1 MARRSSRRKSG
12 RSYATTKRPGNIH
25 QNTATSTA
33 TTKASPIAKTESGHK
48 GRHGWA
54 TVQDGGLAA
63 WRAGPIWNEGGKQ
76 K

>member
-1 MARRSSRRKSG
+1 MARRRQRSG

-33 TTKASPIAKTESGHK
+33 TSKPLPIADQPKPIKHAI
-48 GRHGWA
+48 GWVELEA
-54 TVQDGGLAA
+54 GALEQ
-63 WRAGPIWNEGGKQ
+63 WRASPIWNEGGKQ